1 MLPTSTAHT
10 ASAWLG
16 IYINPKSAILGHV
29 FMFLSYYKIGLQFHL
44 VSVFRFMYIMLSLSP
59 TQQAHTNMYVN
70 ANSALLVSWFIVTLG
85 HVSTAASTE
94 AHKSANRIGPL
105 PSCML
110 HDNSCFMSCYM
121 SCYMTHVNC
130 YILHDSCIT
139 CCSFNCQLSIGWVIL
154 MTVTDLICRPP
165 MSRWTDC
172 RRRISPMTQPPLS
185 ELQKS

>member
-1 MLPTSTAHT
+1 MISQNRFSVSSCLIQLAATFSFCLTNSILSYIMLPTSTAHT

-59 TQQAHTNMYVN
+59 TQQAHTNMYVS
-70 ANSALLVSWFIVTLG
+70 ANSALLVSWFVVTLG

-94 AHKSANRIGPL
+94 THKSANRIVPL

-110 HDNSCFMSCYM
+110 HVNSCFMSC
-121 SCYMTHVNC
+121 
-130 YILHDSCIT
+130 
-139 CCSFNCQLSIGWVIL
+139 
-154 MTVTDLICRPP
+154 
-165 MSRWTDC
+165 
-172 RRRISPMTQPPLS
+172 
-185 ELQKS
+185 